1 MEGLLHYINPAH
13 AISLLSHLNEQRLK
27 GHLCDVVLIVGD
39 QKFRAHKSVLA
50 ASSEYFQT
58 LFTRKDSEARGAVQL
73 DFCEPDAFENVLNYV
88 YSSSL
93 FVERDGLAAV
103 QELGYSL
110 GIPFLTNILSK
121 KPHVS
126 YSGTRKRASFCEED
140 DNGSQQRSVIVCQS
154 RGDKPGPSASQDK
167 GPNPASQ
174 AASNPFPPVKPKEVS
189 SGQPARESSQPW
201 SKDRGSSVTC
211 EKPSDTS
218 RNTPSTLRKST
229 DAAEGPDRRPSRSG
243 TLVRGRSPTRP
254 QLTASLSFND
264 SCLQQGGE
272 AGGDVAQGQDR
283 APTCLAKQGL
293 RALPGRAGQERQGVD
308 RSGPLIKSL
317 LRRSLSMDSPVPVC
331 SPAFDLKSAH
341 SREEAATKP
350 GAETAAAA
358 ESVEGKRF
366 KDKSNVVPPLSLRS
380 GILSRYREAEVDK
393 SEVRVKTEPSSPLA
407 DPSEIIRVTVGDNL
421 PVNFR
426 DFHPHANDEAPRGF
440 SKHSVKRKSR
450 LDNRRNQFKK
460 SRCVED
466 RDFGSELS
474 RRGGATPHNSDT
486 DEDAVPAES
495 RQNRMFKC
503 WSCLK
508 IFRSN
513 TGLYRHVNMYHNPE
527 KPYSCDICH
536 KRFHTNF
543 KVWTHC
549 QTQHGVVKNPAPV
562 SSSYSVLDEKFQ
574 RKLIDIVREREIKK
588 ALMVKLRRNKPGL
601 GGLQSQAF
609 GKRSLRARSK
619 SYACGY
625 CGKVFW
631 FQSQYK
637 QHFKTHAGAKP
648 DAEGREGFSRKQDEG
663 AGLKESQGRE
673 SFPCR
678 LCSEKLPSPAEQGE
692 HERECRHA
700 TVCSYCSLRFSTLAL
715 KKEHEDHCE
724 YKKLTCLECMR
735 TFKSSFS
742 IWRHQVEVH
751 NQNTMTIK
759 EQLSLSLQE
768 HNGEAPDPLRPSA
781 PGSEP
786 KSAGSSKEEAVF
798 SDSSEPPQFD
808 SEDSSFLPEDLS
820 VPQRLEEVRVKE
832 EPPEEAAVDE
842 APRPPAEAGPEES
855 CAWPCEKC
863 GKLFTARKQLERHQ
877 ELLCH
882 VKPFICHICNKAF
895 RTNFRLWSHFQSHV
909 SASEEPGPA
918 AAPGPRPKRAEGE
931 RSGRARSSKAE
942 AADDPLT
949 PQESDTLFYHAPT
962 LSALTFKRQYMCK
975 LCHRTFKTA
984 FSLWSH
990 EQSHTST

>member
-73 DFCEPDAFENVLNYV
+73 DFCEPDAFENVLNYI

-189 SGQPARESSQPW
+189 PGQPAGGSSQP
-201 SKDRGSSVTC
+201 
-211 EKPSDTS
+211 
-218 RNTPSTLRKST
+218 KST

-243 TLVRGRSPTRP
+243 ALVQGRSPTRP

-272 AGGDVAQGQDR
+272 AGGDVAQAQDR

-341 SREEAATKP
+341 SREEAVTKP
-350 GAETAAAA
+350 GSGTAAAA

-450 LDNRRNQFKK
+450 LDSRRNQFKK

-474 RRGGATPHNSDT
+474 RCGATPHNSDT
-486 DEDAVPAES
+486 DEDAVPAE
-495 RQNRMFKC
+495 
-503 WSCLK
+503 
-508 IFRSN
+508 
-513 TGLYRHVNMYHNPE
+513 
-527 KPYSCDICH
+527 
-536 KRFHTNF
+536 
-543 KVWTHC
+543 
-549 QTQHGVVKNPAPV
+549 
-562 SSSYSVLDEKFQ
+562 
-574 RKLIDIVREREIKK
+574 
-588 ALMVKLRRNKPGL
+588 
-601 GGLQSQAF
+601 
-609 GKRSLRARSK
+609 
-619 SYACGY
+619 
-625 CGKVFW
+625 
-631 FQSQYK
+631 
-637 QHFKTHAGAKP
+637 
-648 DAEGREGFSRKQDEG
+648 
-663 AGLKESQGRE
+663 
-673 SFPCR
+673 

-855 CAWPCEKC
+855 CVWPCEKC

-895 RTNFRLWSHFQSHV
+895 RTNFRLWSH
-909 SASEEPGPA
+909 AETAEE
-918 AAPGPRPKRAEGE
+918 
-931 RSGRARSSKAE
+931 
-942 AADDPLT
+942 PLT